1 MKTAYDLMPFQFEK
15 HVISAITDEQGDP
28 WFVGKDACAILQIK
42 NVSDA
47 ISRLDDDE
55 KADIVLAD
63 SANSKQ
69 SMLIISEPGLYRL
82 AMRSRAKVA
91 KTFQR
96 WIAHEVVPQIRKT
109 GWYSVATPTPAQAA
123 VAIAQAVLAVEQ
135 RMDILEAK
143 VQGITERQPP
153 AGKLRPGDWLRRY
166 SKPHLGKDLM
176 SLLNA
181 ACRRKETP
189 ESWRPDG
196 YDWPVPY
203 YTAETIAAAYEEVT
217 KQLYF
222 LHDPGVVY
230 ERRRKN

>member
-1 MKTAYDLMPFQFEK
+1 MPEHHLIPFQFQT
-15 HVISAITDEQGDP
+15 HTLSVITDDNGEP
-28 WFVGKDACAILQIK
+28 WFVAADACAALELA
-42 NVSDA
+42 NVSQA
-47 ISRLDDDE
+47 VSRLDPDE
-55 KADIVLAD
+55 HQTISSNDAVHPELKTVIVNE
-63 SANSKQ
+63 S
-69 SMLIISEPGLYRL
+69 GLYSL
-82 AMRSRAKVA
+82 ILGSRKKSAKEF
-91 KTFQR
+91 KR
-96 WIAHEVVPQIRKT
+96 WVTHEVLPQIRKT
-109 GWYSVATPTPAQAA
+109 GGYSVATPTPAQAA